1 MADISRP
8 TLPASISQD
17 IWAKTLE
24 DSAVMQMARRVD
36 LPGNGLAIPV
46 ITGEPSADW
55 VEETGVKPVSNST
68 VGIKTMQPYK
78 LAVIETVSNE
88 LVHDLPRLY
97 DALRERLP
105 FALAKKFDATVF
117 GSTAPGSNFDVL
129 GGATAVALGTDVY
142 GALVTVDGNIASA
155 GGVMDGIVMSPQGKT
170 KLLNAVDGVDRPLF
184 IDTVANSTIPTI
196 LGAPVRYSRGVY
208 VAGTP
213 DQLGF
218 AGDWTHAMFG
228 IVEGIE
234 IAISDQASLT
244 YTDSNSQTVT
254 LNLWQRNMTA
264 IRAEFRIGFVAD
276 TNYFQKI
283 TA

>member
-8 TLPASISQD
+8 TLPASISAD

-24 DSAVMQMARRVD
+24 ESAVMRLARRIE

-46 ITGEPSADW
+46 ITGEPQADW

-78 LAVIETVSNE
+78 LAVIETVSKE
-88 LVHDLPRLY
+88 LMDDMPRLY
-97 DALRERLP
+97 NALRERLP
-105 FALAKKFDATVF
+105 FALANKFDATVF
-117 GSTAPGSNFDVL
+117 GNTAPGSNFDVL

-142 GALVTVDGNIASA
+142 AALVTVDGNIATQ

-170 KLLNAVDGVDRPLF
+170 ALLGATDQAKRPLF

-196 LGAPVRYSRGVY
+196 LGAPVTYSRGVY
-208 VAGTP
+208 AAGTP
-213 DQLGF
+213 AQLGF
-218 AGDWTHAMFG
+218 AGDWTHAMYG
-228 IVEGIE
+228 TVAGIE
-234 IAISDQASLT
+234 IAVSDQA
-244 YTDSNSQTVT
+244 T
-254 LNLWQRNMTA
+254 LGTGENAINLWQRNMVG
-264 IRAEFRIGFVAD
+264 IRCEVRVGFVAD
-276 TNYFQKI
+276 TAYFQKI

>member
-97 DALRERLP
+97 DALRERLS
-105 FALAKKFDATVF
+105 FAIAKKFEATVF

-208 VAGTP
+208 AAGTP

-218 AGDWTHAMFG
+218 AGDWTHAMYG
-228 IVEGIE
+228 VVEGIE